1 MSDDTQRRSQPQCKP
16 RRRLPSVASAVAGV
30 AVVATYAVMF
40 GDGHL
45 IWVFAG
51 KEQLFE
57 QLSALFLFLAG
68 ALALGAFVRS
78 GRRPGAGP
86 LRRYVF
92 LLLTLLF
99 FVACGEEL
107 SWGQHHFGY
116 STPEKIQ
123 ELNQQEE
130 LNLHNLWFLD
140 SYSDE
145 GRKTGVAAL
154 FTSNRLFDYFM
165 LGLFVLAPL
174 VHRASPPVR
183 RWVERLG
190 LPVPPAVLAAPLLLN
205 LALTVAMEKWIVDGA
220 FRHLAVSEI
229 RECNYA
235 FLCLAGMLVF
245 FIREVPSAPSP
256 GAAPESR

>member
-1 MSDDTQRRSQPQCKP
+1 MSDDSQRQPQRQCRT
-16 RRRLPSVASAVAGV
+16 RRRLPFVAAAVAAV
-30 AVVATYAVMF
+30 AVVLTYTVMF

-57 QLSALFLFLAG
+57 QLSALFLFLAD
-68 ALALGAFVRS
+68 ALALGAFVRC
-78 GRRPGAGP
+78 GRRPDAGP

-107 SWGQHHFGY
+107 SWGQHYFGY
-116 STPEKIQ
+116 STPETIQ
-123 ELNQQEE
+123 EVNQQEE

-145 GRKTGVAAL
+145 GRKTGWSAL

-174 VHRASPPVR
+174 VHRVSPPVR

-190 LPVPPAVLAAPLLLN
+190 VPVPPAVLGVPLLLN
-205 LALTVAMEKWIVDGA
+205 LAFTVAMEKWIVDGA

-235 FLCLAGMLVF
+235 FLCLAGMLAF
-245 FIREVPSAPSP
+245 FILEGPAQPTS